1 MAKRTSEPRSHQLL
15 RFLNYV
21 RLAHPDQCYRAIY
34 QEQCLPESVFINDIS
49 RLIEQQLICVMPY
62 RVTDRQVL
70 AITRDGAERVKD
82 DYRANSDASA
92 PKLLSKTELIT
103 RLKQC
108 GYVTAEY
115 PQFDGNRTRN
125 QRSQSRKKIAELAG
139 KRLPGSWQL
148 LLHEEEVTKVLLAVY
163 PNDFELKEFDTDEDK
178 SYETVALVDSRVRER
193 FPNIEVILRK
203 QLSPKVGSLEMGQ
216 SASTSSAEELTVK
229 SKVLES
235 EV

>member
-1 MAKRTSEPRSHQLL
+1 MVKKASEPRSHQLL

-34 QEQCLPESVFINDIS
+34 QDHCLPESVFVNDIS

-82 DYRANSDASA
+82 DYRAISHASA

-148 LLHEEEVTKVLLAVY
+148 LLHDEEVTKVLLAVY
-163 PNDFELKEFDTDEDK
+163 PNDFELKEFDTNEDK
-178 SYETVALVDSRVRER
+178 SYETVALVDSRVREK
-193 FPNIEVILRK
+193 FPNIEVIMRK
-203 QLSPKVGSLEMGQ
+203 QLSPKVASSEVHQ
-216 SASTSSAEELTVK
+216 STFSGLAGKLTVK
-229 SKVLES
+229 SKVLGS
-235 EV
+235 ED